1 MRKKIIMKL
10 FFRILGYLKRVWPN
24 VVLGIIL
31 LVIYAAFSGISLG
44 IVYPV
49 VDKIFVKQS
58 VEEWKID
65 EQKIASGTQNNIFDE
80 TKKLLKNS
88 TNSVKNNWNEKN
100 RIQKIKSDLA
110 LFLKEFF
117 NQNSKK
123 AILKILLIF
132 GFFLF
137 FIKGLSGYLQKII
150 FRQMEEKMI
159 MWIRNDFYRAVL
171 RKPLEF
177 FHNHKVG
184 ALISRA
190 TNDVK
195 MIKVM
200 TLTSATILVRNFL
213 LISAYTL
220 VMVSVSLKLSLITLL
235 VIIPISLVISIIAR
249 KMKKT
254 SHQVQERFANIT
266 SILQEAILN
275 IRIVLAFAMKNYEK
289 AKFHKENRKYYK
301 KSVEMLRTGA
311 IAKPFTEFMSVIIT
325 LGLVGYGGYLVL
337 NPYNPMTAGKFF
349 LFLAGLLSTMHPIK
363 ELAGIYTNINKGL
376 AAAER
381 VFGVID
387 EPVSIKDKKDA
398 KSIEK
403 LTTNIV
409 FDHLDFKYQTS
420 DIVLKEI
427 NFTVNQGDAIA
438 FVGPSGGGKSTLM
451 DLLIRF
457 YDPTDGKIT
466 IDGIDIRDYKIDDL
480 RNLMGVVTQDVVLFD
495 DTISR
500 NIAYGCLDAKMENI
514 VEAAKAA
521 NAHTFINEL
530 ENGYN
535 TVIGERGV
543 KLSGGQR
550 QRLAIA
556 RAILKNPQILIF
568 DEATSSLDSESEL
581 LVQEAINRLMKNRT
595 TFVIAH
601 RLSTIR
607 NCERIIVI
615 EKGKIVEQG
624 THEKLLENDGLYK
637 RLHDIQFKDMTET
650 ENGVQS

>member
-1 MRKKIIMKL
+1 MKL

-24 VVLGIIL
+24 VVLGVIL
-31 LVIYAAFSGISLG
+31 LIIYAAFSGLSLG

-58 VEEWKID
+58 VEEWKIA
-65 EQKIASGTQNNIFDE
+65 EQEFTSGKQKNIFVE
-80 TKKLLKNS
+80 TINLLKNCGS
-88 TNSVKNNWNEKN
+88 SIKENWNEED
-100 RIQKIKSDLA
+100 RTQKIKTDLSA
-110 LFLKEFF
+110 LTKEFF
-117 NQNSKK
+117 NQNSRK
-123 AILKILLIF
+123 AILKVLLII
-132 GFFLF
+132 GFILF
-137 FIKGLSGYLQKII
+137 FIKALSGYLQRII
-150 FRQMEEKMI
+150 FRQLEEKMI
-159 MWIRNDFYRAVL
+159 MWIRNDYYKAIL
-171 RKPLEF
+171 QKPLEF
-177 FHNHKVG
+177 FHNHKIG

-195 MIKVM
+195 MVKVM
-200 TLTSATILVRNFL
+200 TLTSATILFRNFL
-213 LISAYTL
+213 LILVYVL
-220 VMVSVSLKLSLITLL
+220 VMISVSLKLSLITLL
-235 VIIPISLVISIIAR
+235 VVVPITLVISIIAR
-249 KMKKT
+249 KVRKT
-254 SHQVQERFANIT
+254 SHQVQQKFANIT

-289 AKFHKENRKYYK
+289 MKFYKENKKLYR
-301 KSVEMLRTGA
+301 KSVKMIRTGT
-311 IAKPFTEFMSVIIT
+311 IAQPFTEFMGVLIT
-325 LGLVGYGGYLVL
+325 LGLVGYGGFLVL
-337 NPYNPMTAGKFF
+337 NPYSTMTAGKFF
-349 LFLAGLLSTMHPIK
+349 LFLAGLLSTLHPMK
-363 ELAGIYTNINKGL
+363 ELTAVYTNINKGL

-398 KSIEK
+398 QKIDI
-403 LTTNIV
+403 LTDNIN
-409 FDHLDFKYQTS
+409 FNRLNFKYQTS
-420 DIVLKEI
+420 DIVLKDI
-427 NFTVNQGDAIA
+427 DFTVNKGDAIA

-466 IDGIDIRDYKIDDL
+466 IDGIDIRDYKIDEL
-480 RNLMGVVTQDVVLFD
+480 RNLMGVVTQEVVLFD
-495 DTISR
+495 DTISH
-500 NIAYGCLDAKMENI
+500 NIAYGRLDAPMEDI
-514 VEAAKAA
+514 IKAAKAA
-521 NAHTFINEL
+521 NAHTFISEL
-530 ENGYN
+530 KNGYN

-615 EKGKIVEQG
+615 ENGEIVEQG
-624 THEKLLENDGLYK
+624 THEELLAKEGLYK
-637 RLHDIQFKDMTET
+637 RLYDIQFREDGKVK
-650 ENGVQS
+650 GK